1 MRVVVNND
9 TQTSNATATKKKI
22 TNNEKV
28 AKD

>member
-9 TQTSNATATKKKI
+9 TQTSNATATKEEI